1 MGILLSFS
9 ICSAVT
15 WCAHVQNTIS
25 TILALGELRC
35 WKRFVSS
42 HYPLSGVSIWG
53 GRLPRVLE
61 AVGGQK
67 VLGQNALALGS
78 VRSPQAVHLCADSTS
93 LPKSDCDLAAI
104 GLACLFFFF
113 FFKRSL
119 YRCCFSP
126 KPRVGAV
133 IVMPRNS
140 RPGSSLAQNS
150 YRARGRLGIPLGTD
164 LWVLWWWMGVEERR
178 YSRSPVGWGDQL
190 PSFCRES
197 VWGS

>member
-1 MGILLSFS
+1 MCPCTEHNKYNPCSWGAEMLKKICFFPLPSFRCLDLGWPTSQSPGGCGWTESPWAERPGSWVCKKPPGCTPVCRQHLASQIRLWSCRHWPSLS
-9 ICSAVT
+9 
-15 WCAHVQNTIS
+15 
-25 TILALGELRC
+25 
-35 WKRFVSS
+35 
-42 HYPLSGVSIWG
+42 
-53 GRLPRVLE
+53 
-61 AVGGQK
+61 
-67 VLGQNALALGS
+67 
-78 VRSPQAVHLCADSTS
+78 
-93 LPKSDCDLAAI
+93 
-104 GLACLFFFF
+104 FFFF